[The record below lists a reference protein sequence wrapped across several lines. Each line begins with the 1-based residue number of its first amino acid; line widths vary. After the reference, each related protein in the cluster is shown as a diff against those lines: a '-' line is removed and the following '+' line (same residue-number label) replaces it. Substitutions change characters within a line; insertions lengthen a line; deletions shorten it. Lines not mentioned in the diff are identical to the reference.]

1 MGAVLLELYNEYRVL
16 AQHIA
21 SVLLALAIWRRGAAP
36 ERWLI
41 GLFIA
46 TMVAP
51 VYVFRVLGLGNLNI
65 GEYAWVTVSLDVVAL
80 VAFVLVALNAN
91 RNYPLWIAGFQLVAI
106 GAHAARGLI
115 DSVSLLAF
123 LLLSAGPAY
132 CQLVLIFG
140 GFVRHV
146 RRQQRF
152 GPYRD
157 WRTTRDHKSL
167 FQT

>member
-1 MGAVLLELYNEYRVL
+1 MGFVLLELYNEYRVL

-51 VYVFRVLGLGNLNI
+51 VYVFRALGIGNLNL
-65 GEYAWVTVSLDVVAL
+65 GEYAWVAVSLDLVAL

-106 GAHAARGLI
+106 GAHATRGLI
-115 DSVSLLAF
+115 DSVSLLAY

-132 CQLVLIFG
+132 CQLALIFG

-146 RRQQRF
+146 RRRQRF

-157 WRTTRDHKSL
+157 WRITRERKPL

>member
-51 VYVFRVLGLGNLNI
+51 VYVFRALGLGNLHV
-65 GEYAWVTVSLDVVAL
+65 GEYAWVAVSIDVVAL
-80 VAFVLVALNAN
+80 AAFVVVALHAN
-91 RNYPLWIAGFQLVAI
+91 RNYPLWIAGLQLVAI
-106 GAHAARGLI
+106 GAYAAHGLI

-123 LLLSAGPAY
+123 LVLSAGPAY
-132 CQLVLIFG
+132 CQLVLIFA

-157 WRTTRDHKSL
+157 WRTIRDHKPL